1 MKLKEIY
8 INLAFSTFIAVMILL
23 LSSGGAI
30 EGMKLSGLDML
41 FRLRGSIPA
50 DPKIVIIEVTD
61 SDILGI
67 GRWPWKRSWHAD
79 MVSALSDLGAKYIY
93 FDTIFSEP
101 TAEQEDSAFEQALQ
115 SSGRAYLPF
124 TFLSQSVDLDTA
136 FMPIERLRSRIK
148 DTGAMNVYADMDG
161 TLRRIPLVFLTDRGL
176 YPHIVLKISMD
187 HLNASIKDV
196 RPDKLILSSKSGDI
210 SLPLAGQNSMLVN
223 WTGKWEKSFR
233 RYTFLEVLS
242 GYKNYAASKD
252 TTLKPADFKDSICLI
267 GVTARGIGEINPTP
281 FQPESPRISAIANGV
296 NEIINRRFLN
306 ICPEWLGIMVLLL
319 MTMIPAFFIFGEKPL
334 RETALVFLVAAV
346 YSGSAVLLFSKGVV
360 MDISSHL
367 TGLAAAC
374 FSIGVYNFVR
384 VSVERSHFRKMS
396 ITDGLTD
403 LFNIKFFRTLLESE
417 IAVAQ
422 RDQTKKFSVL
432 MIDIDHFK
440 QVNDTYGHQIGDL
453 VLKEIADVLRASVRS
468 SDVVARYGGEEI
480 IVLLRGDSFE
490 DAANVAEK
498 IRKACENHAFS
509 DLHDKTFNVTISVG
523 YSGFK
528 EGDSVDMIVK
538 RADEALYNSKSGG
551 RNRVSGL

>member
-1 MKLKEIY
+1 MKLKETY
-8 INLAFSTFIAVMILL
+8 INLAFSMFIAVMILL

-30 EGMKLSGLDML
+30 EGMRLSGLDML

-79 MVSALSDLGAKYIY
+79 MVRALSDLGAKYIY
-93 FDTIFSEP
+93 FDTMFSEP
-101 TAEQEDSAFEQALQ
+101 TTEEEDSAFEQVLQ
-115 SSGRAYLPF
+115 SSGRVYLPF

-161 TLRRIPLVFLTDRGL
+161 TLRRLPLVFLTDRGL

-187 HLNASIKDV
+187 YLNASIKDV

-210 SLPLAGQNSMLVN
+210 SLPLAGQNSMLIN

-233 RYTFLEVLS
+233 RYAFLEVLS

-252 TTLKPADFKDSICLI
+252 TSMKPADFRDSICLI
-267 GVTARGIGEINPTP
+267 GVTARGIGETSPTP

-296 NEIINRRFLN
+296 NEIISRRFLN
-306 ICPEWLGIMVLLL
+306 TCPEWLSVTVLLL
-319 MTMIPAFFIFGEKPL
+319 MTVIPAFFIFGEKPL
-334 RETALVFLVAAV
+334 RETAFVFLVAAV
-346 YSGSAVLLFSKGVV
+346 YSGSAVLLFRKGIV

-403 LFNIKFFRTLLESE
+403 LFNIKFFKTLLESE
-417 IAVAQ
+417 IAIAQ
-422 RDQTKKFSVL
+422 RDLTKKFSVL

-453 VLKEIADVLRASVRS
+453 VLKEIADVLRGSVRS

-480 IVLLRGDSFE
+480 IVLLRGDSFK

-528 EGDSVDMIVK
+528 EGDSVDMIIR
-538 RADEALYNSKSGG
+538 RADEALYNSKTGG

>member
-1 MKLKEIY
+1 MKLKETY
-8 INLAFSTFIAVMILL
+8 INLAFSMFIAVMILL
-23 LSSGGAI
+23 LSAGGAI

-41 FRLRGSIPA
+41 FRLRGSIQA

-93 FDTIFSEP
+93 FDTMFSEP
-101 TAEQEDSAFEQALQ
+101 TTEDEDNAFEQVLQ
-115 SSGRAYLPF
+115 SSGRVYLPF

-136 FMPIERLRSRIK
+136 FMPVEGLRSRIK
-148 DTGAMNVYADMDG
+148 DTGAMNIYADMDG
-161 TLRRIPLVFLTDRGL
+161 TLRRLPLVFLTDRGL

-187 HLNASIKDV
+187 YMNASIKDV
-196 RPDKLILSSKSGDI
+196 RPGNLILSSKKGDI
-210 SLPLAGQNSMLVN
+210 SLPLSGQNSMLIN

-242 GYKNYAASKD
+242 GYKNYMASKD
-252 TTLKPADFKDSICLI
+252 TSVKPGDFKDSICLI
-267 GVTARGIGEINPTP
+267 GVTARGIAEISPTP

-296 NEIINRRFLN
+296 NEIISRRFLN
-306 ICPEWLGIMVLLL
+306 MCPEWLGVTVLLL
-319 MTMIPAFFIFGEKPL
+319 MTVIPAFFIFGEKPL
-334 RETALVFLVAAV
+334 RETGIVFLIAAV
-346 YSGSAVLLFSKGVV
+346 YSGSAALLFRKGIV

-367 TGLAAAC
+367 TGLASAC

-453 VLKEIADVLRASVRS
+453 VLKEIADVLKGSVRS

-490 DAANVAEK
+490 DAANVSEK

-523 YSGFK
+523 YSGFR
-528 EGDSVDMIVK
+528 EGDSVDMIIK
-538 RADEALYNSKSGG
+538 RADEALYNSKTGG